1 MNVRTIE
8 VPAELARFKLDE
20 YKALRENQ
28 RTTEDR
34 LLERAYKAVAGG
46 ARVIDISE
54 AFRSTGLNEQGQPR
68 LAIARADGK
77 FCCFRHDAEFQSHR
91 ILPSGYRPGFTINET
106 WNSLAKRA
114 NILLPIGVFGAV
126 PQNNRVGFVRTA
138 VPHIPPSARP
148 AYKLENYHI
157 LFEVKEWERYNV
169 DPYLLKRISGYLFIV
184 EAEWE
189 LTELEASLLGSMLE
203 GK

>member
-1 MNVRTIE
+1 MNVHTIE
-8 VPAELARFKLDE
+8 VPPDLARLKLDE

-46 ARVIDISE
+46 ARVIDISQ
-54 AFRSTGLNEQGQPR
+54 AFRSTGLNEFGQPR
-68 LAIARADGK
+68 LAIARADEK
-77 FCCFRHDAEFQSHR
+77 FCRFRSDAEYQSNR

-106 WNSLAKRA
+106 WNSYASRS
-114 NILLPIGVFGAV
+114 NILLPVGVFPG
-126 PQNNRVGFVRTA
+126 PQKITGQFLRTQ

-148 AYKLENYHI
+148 VYKLENYHV
-157 LFEVKEWERYNV
+157 LFEVKKWEAYSV
-169 DPYLLKRISGYLFIV
+169 DPYLLKRISSGYLFIV

-189 LTELEASLLGSMLE
+189 LTELEASLLGSMSE
-203 GK
+203 Q